1 MSRGSKRRQPHDE
14 DEEDEPQ
21 TTMSGSGSRASLTS
35 PSALKRQK
43 GLNGSIHA
51 TTNGS
56 ANKTMNED
64 MQSEASEADELMTD
78 GSEEGE
84 DDEQSEEDDEEE
96 TARVREVVE
105 RERGQASRTP
115 AMAGVLERVDMVNFM
130 CHDRLTIDLGPQLN
144 FIIGHNGSG
153 KSAILTA
160 ITIALGAKA
169 SSTSRGNSVKSFV
182 KQGKSQAI
190 IEVRIKNAGIDAYQH
205 GNYKDR
211 IIVERVIRADGGGSW
226 KVKNSDGQLVSTK
239 REELNNI
246 CDHFNI
252 QVDNPLNIL
261 TQDSARQF
269 LTSSS
274 PNTMY
279 DFFLRGTQL
288 SQLSNEY
295 DVIKLNI
302 NRIGSFIHQKQESI
316 QELRILAEE
325 GQERY
330 NILRNALEQQK
341 GLDDLKKEV
350 VWSQVRE
357 KEEEM
362 KDRAVLLERSRIK
375 MAKIQ
380 QEVTKCAERIV
391 MHEQELE
398 VLEHQMN
405 VQRDEDMPLREE
417 SARLKGEISEIGA
430 EIRRTNDIIQEINAQ
445 FHRAEAQIKSTNDR
459 IEKEE
464 RDAAGGRDSRRNALL
479 DRRKQ
484 LELERKKIEKQIGD
498 LQDRSQ
504 VVDSEIDRVRGE
516 KEEQE
521 IQRDQNRKVIGTLE
535 YHIRE
540 LKSAK
545 QNHLAAYGPN
555 MPKLMDLVKAET
567 RWRGKVVGP
576 IGSKIKLSRQNQKW
590 APVLESVIGN
600 TLNAF
605 CVTNHHDMNL
615 LLSLK
620 ERANCR
626 EVSIITGSDEMF
638 DFSSGEPD
646 ENILTVLRV
655 IDIEDEFIKRQLIN
669 SINIERCALVEKRAD
684 GDRLLRSR
692 PRNVRMAYSLDL
704 FRLQFSEA
712 GSSTQVLRP
721 YRGPPRL
728 SADVDEQLSR
738 AMGQKPEHEFA
749 LQTAQREIS
758 RLEDELRKWNEERQ
772 NLRTRIPELKR
783 QAQKKNSEEERVVE
797 DLHQDQPTN
806 IAALR
811 EALVELEKS
820 RDDINDK
827 FNVCYEQKGKLDEK
841 IAPLVKRRKEVE
853 RLIKDRENGREEEN
867 KKMLVAAENRMKEN
881 SDLVHYNKKL
891 DESKAK
897 VQERERTLN
906 LIERQYK
913 EYREDARK
921 FCPEVEL
928 RKKEGTNDYYTT
940 DEYNKLIAATEAK
953 VKRAAQQEGQ
963 DIEAISR
970 EVQRRNG
977 AYVNAKEEVMA
988 LQATRK
994 FLKESLAL
1002 RVSKWFHFRR
1012 HIALRSKQNFSHY
1025 LSMRKF
1031 EGSLRFRHDTQKLS
1045 LSVKTDAALGSE
1057 GDKDPRSLS
1066 GGEKSYST
1074 ICLLLS
1080 LWDAIGSPIRCL
1092 DEYDVFMDAV
1102 NRRVSTKLIADAA
1115 KKSSGVQYILI
1126 SPNSMQ
1132 NAGLGPEV
1140 RIHRLQD
1147 PERGQTTL

>member
-1 MSRGSKRRQPHDE
+1 
-14 DEEDEPQ
+14 
-21 TTMSGSGSRASLTS
+21 
-35 PSALKRQK
+35 
-43 GLNGSIHA
+43 
-51 TTNGS
+51 
-56 ANKTMNED
+56 
-64 MQSEASEADELMTD
+64 
-78 GSEEGE
+78 
-84 DDEQSEEDDEEE
+84 
-96 TARVREVVE
+96 
-105 RERGQASRTP
+105 
-115 AMAGVLERVDMVNFM
+115 MAGVLERVDMVNFM

-169 SSTSRGNSVKSFV
+169 SSTSRGSSVKSFV

-205 GNYKDR
+205 DRFGDR
-211 IIVERVIRADGGGSW
+211 IIVERVIRADGGGAW
-226 KVKNSDGQLVSTK
+226 KIKNSTGHIVSTK
-239 REELNNI
+239 REELDNI
-246 CDHFNI
+246 CDHCNI

-274 PNTMY
+274 PATMY
-279 DFFLRGTQL
+279 DFFLRGTHL

-295 DVIKLNI
+295 DVIQYNI
-302 NRIGSFIHQKQESI
+302 DRIHSSILQKRESVRELHATAQEG
-316 QELRILAEE
+316 E
-325 GQERY
+325 ERY
-330 NILRNALEQQK
+330 NILKNALEQQR
-341 GLDDLKKEV
+341 GLNDLKNEV

-362 KDRAVLLERSRIK
+362 KEAAVALERSKIK
-375 MAKIQ
+375 KERVQAEVAACEEKIR
-380 QEVTKCAERIV
+380 A
-391 MHEQELE
+391 HEDELE
-398 VLEHQMN
+398 RLEQQMN
-405 VQRDEDMPLREE
+405 IQKNEDTPLREE
-417 SARLKGEISEIGA
+417 RSQLKTTISGFTTDLRRL
-430 EIRRTNDIIQEINAQ
+430 TDTIQAFNAQ
-445 FHRAEAQIKSTNDR
+445 FSRADAQIKDTTDR

-484 LELERKKIEKQIGD
+484 LELERKKIEKQIGEH
-498 LQDRSQ
+498 QDRFLEL
-504 VVDSEIDRVRGE
+504 DDEINRVSHE
-516 KEEQE
+516 KGEQE
-521 IQRDQNRKVIGTLE
+521 KLRDQTRKTIGTLE
-535 YHIRE
+535 SHIRE

-545 QNHLAAYGPN
+545 LNHLAAYGPN
-555 MPKLMDLVKAET
+555 MPKLMDLVRAET

-576 IGSKIKLSRQNQKW
+576 IGSKVRLSRQNQKW
-590 APVLESVIGN
+590 AHVLESVIGN

-626 EVSIITGSDEMF
+626 EVTIITGSEEMF
-638 DFSSGEPD
+638 DFTSGEPD
-646 ENILTVLRV
+646 EDILTVLRV
-655 IDIEDEFIKRQLIN
+655 LDIEDEFIKRQLIN
-669 SINIERCALVEKRAD
+669 AISVERCALVEKRVD

-692 PRNVRMAYSLDL
+692 PKNVRMAYSSDL

-712 GSSTQVLRP
+712 GSSTQTLQP

-728 SADVDEQLSR
+728 SADVDEQLAR
-738 AMGQKPEHEFA
+738 ATRQKPEHEFA
-749 LQTAQREIS
+749 LQNIQREIE
-758 RLEDELRKWNEERQ
+758 RLRNELVQLQEEKQ
-772 NLRTRIPELKR
+772 TLRTRLPELKR
-783 QAQKKNSEEERVVE
+783 QAQSKHSEEERVGE

-811 EALVELEKS
+811 EALVEFERS
-820 RDDINDK
+820 REEINER
-827 FNVCYEQKGKLDEK
+827 FNVCFEERREMEEK
-841 IAPLVKRRKEVE
+841 IAPFLKRRKEVE
-853 RLIKDRENGREEEN
+853 QILRTREAERETEDP
-867 KKMLVAAENRMKEN
+867 KMHDAAENRMKEN
-881 SDLVHYNKKL
+881 NNHMHYLKKL
-891 DESKAK
+891 GESDAK
-897 VQERERTLN
+897 VRDREKHLN
-906 LIERQYK
+906 ILERQYK
-913 EYREDARK
+913 QYLDDARK
-921 FCPEVEL
+921 FCPQVEL
-928 RKKEGTNDYYTT
+928 RKKPDTDEFLTT
-940 DEYNKLIAATEAK
+940 EEYNKLIAATEAK
-953 VKRAAQQEGQ
+953 VKRAAQQEGN
-963 DIEAISR
+963 DIEAIAR
-970 EVQRRNG
+970 EVRQRQG
-977 AYVNAKEEVMA
+977 AYANAMEEMKA
-988 LQATRK
+988 FQATRK
-994 FLKESLAL
+994 LLKDALAI

-1012 HIALRSKQNFSHY
+1012 HIALRSKNNFSHY
-1025 LSMRKF
+1025 LSIRKY
-1031 EGSLRFRHDTQKLS
+1031 EGTLKFKHEQGRLS

-1115 KKSSGVQYILI
+1115 KKSVGVQYILI

-1132 NAGLGPEV
+1132 HAALGPEV